1 MDKPLVDNHY
11 TLEKYPGK
19 GGWTFALI
27 PEIPQDKKS
36 HFGWVKVSGTI
47 DGYEIKRI
55 NLMPSGK
62 GQLFLSVKAEIR
74 KAIRKQAGDSVHIIL
89 YPDLE
94 PLDIAKEWLECLA
107 EESKA
112 YDFFKSLKESE
123 QKFYLDRIYS
133 AKTDETKVNRMGECM
148 DKLIELS
155 NVKNY
160 RTTDPPEEENNRTI
174 V

>member
-1 MDKPLVDNHY
+1 MMTLRLVNNNY
-11 TLEKYPGK
+11 ILEKYPGK
-19 GGWTFALI
+19 GGWTYALI

-47 DGYEIKRI
+47 DGYELKKI

-89 YPDLE
+89 YPDLV
-94 PLDIAKEWLECLA
+94 PLDISKEWLYCLA
-107 EESKA
+107 EEPKA
-112 YDFFKSLKESE
+112 YDFFNSLNESE
-123 QKFYLDRIYS
+123 QKLYLDWIYS

-148 DKLIELS
+148 DRLLAGKKRYD
-155 NVKNY
+155 VQ
-160 RTTDPPEEENNRTI
+160 
-174 V
+174 